1 MQVQH
6 LSSRSVRVITSAA
19 TPARYLQRSSSSTGN
34 QQVSTSSFSSSA
46 SSSRISLNISVALPD
61 LRQQNMTQIG
71 LEQLLQSSEEAH
83 CNREISSREFPEHH
97 GYPSVHLVTHLLS
110 EQNHLLCP
118 TSTTLRG
125 LF

>member
-6 LSSRSVRVITSAA
+6 LSSRSVRVSTSAA
-19 TPARYLQRSSSSTGN
+19 TPASSSSTEN
-34 QQVSTSSFSSSA
+34 QQVSTGSFSSSA
-46 SSSRISLNISVALPD
+46 SSSHISLNISVALPD
-61 LRQQNMTQIG
+61 LRQQNMTQIV
-71 LEQLLQSSEEAH
+71 LEQLLQSSEEAR
-83 CNREISSREFPEHH
+83 CNREISSCEFPEHH
-97 GYPSVHLVTHLLS
+97 GYPSVHLATHLS